1 MEHRCD
7 ALPSKCYEQ
16 QALDSLA
23 TILSS
28 LCAIFLCLLQ
38 FEWGSNDNLLGKI
51 HNGFS

>member
-1 MEHRCD
+1 MLCHRNVMS
-7 ALPSKCYEQ
+7 SKL
-16 QALDSLA
+16 LDSLA
-23 TILSS
+23 IILSS